1 MKHVAFRDQK
11 SKHQTVSGSAISR
24 AAFLFFKITQ
34 EFQTSKTKKTTKK
47 TAAKKSTKPTL
58 SKEQLVAIMKRV
70 ESGKSGLVAESL
82 ALGFNGSK
90 PLHHALTELL
100 GSKEKY
106 NAMLRR
112 AIKARGE
119 KKQPVKK
126 QPVQKESVQKEQP
139 VEAPA

>member
-1 MKHVAFRDQK
+1 M
-11 SKHQTVSGSAISR
+11 
-24 AAFLFFKITQ
+24 
-34 EFQTSKTKKTTKK
+34 SKTKKTTKK
-47 TAAKKSTKPTL
+47 IAAKKSTKPTL

-70 ESGKSGLVAESL
+70 ESGKSGLIAESL

-90 PLHHALTELL
+90 PLHNALTELL

-112 AIKARGE
+112 AIKARGVKNQNGKKTPV

-126 QPVQKESVQKEQP
+126 QPVQKVPVQEEPVNSADAMSVL
-139 VEAPA
+139 

>member
-1 MKHVAFRDQK
+1 M
-11 SKHQTVSGSAISR
+11 
-24 AAFLFFKITQ
+24 
-34 EFQTSKTKKTTKK
+34 SKTKTTAKK
-47 TAAKKSTKPTL
+47 TAKKTAKPTL

-70 ESGKSGLVAESL
+70 EAGKSGLIAESL

-90 PLHHALTELL
+90 PLHNALTELL

-119 KKQPVKK
+119 KKANGKK
-126 QPVQKESVQKEQP
+126 QPVRKAPVQKEPVQKEQP
-139 VEAPA
+139 VEAAT